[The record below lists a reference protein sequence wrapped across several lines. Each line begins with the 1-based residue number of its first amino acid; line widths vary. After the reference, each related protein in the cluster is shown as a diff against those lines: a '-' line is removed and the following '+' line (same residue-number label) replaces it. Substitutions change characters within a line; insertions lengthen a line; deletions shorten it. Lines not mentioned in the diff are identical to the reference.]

1 MLWNEKKN
9 YFWPFCWEKYKICE
23 SSIKE
28 KRCYLFF
35 TPVLKVW
42 NNSLWDFARE
52 AGSGQISSSHF
63 YHRSIFSRF
72 GLTQTKVRN
81 KLCTDKLQK
90 LAFCHQMLRD
100 LEYEVWTVI
109 LNWRLWNYLGR
120 FICHVHTFIN
130 FHVKD
135 CISIFIN
142 FLINFLLNTV
152 ILLLFLWLKTWKNIP
167 YFPYIY
173 YTQSHLF
180 QKPAVQNQKK

>member
-1 MLWNEKKN
+1 MIFCCEMKNN
-9 YFWPFCWEKYKICE
+9 YFWPFCKEKYKICE

-42 NNSLWDFARE
+42 KHSLWDFARE

-63 YHRSIFSRF
+63 YQRSIFSRF

-100 LEYEVWTVI
+100 LSMKFE
-109 LNWRLWNYLGR
+109 
-120 FICHVHTFIN
+120 
-130 FHVKD
+130 
-135 CISIFIN
+135 
-142 FLINFLLNTV
+142 
-152 ILLLFLWLKTWKNIP
+152 
-167 YFPYIY
+167 
-173 YTQSHLF
+173 HLF
-180 QKPAVQNQKK
+180 WIEVMELPQSFYLSCTYFH